1 MRMAHL
7 SLRFWFAA
15 LVALQTCPCGVLS
28 WARSFKNEDEC
39 LSYYANMTV
48 EEGSY
53 CHTMWDGLLCWPP
66 SPYQAVALLPCPT
79 HNRNSRG
86 RTAYKRC
93 TPEGTWEDVEDP
105 SSLNQLPSSREYRS
119 GLPATVAPT
128 HPCLDETEDSNT
140 APGVITAYSV
150 SSRIEHRY
158 AQTYVKATV
167 MNTDPHPTT
176 LPFKMTLPE
185 NAFISS
191 LVMEIDGTNFTSSVK
206 QKPIASRSYQVSKG
220 RPKDPVLVEHSGMKE
235 FKVSANIVARKVT
248 FYIKYEEPLRRVNGH
263 YFQKIYI
270 RPGSRIPEAEVSIH
284 IIGKEPIGDYR
295 ILELPGQELHGNP
308 GAHVSETFV
317 NAGEVRV
324 NYRHVGPPT
333 STGKGVDG
341 NFIIAFNLKSNR
353 DGGVILRDGNYFN
366 HFIALDANEK
376 MPKLATHTVFAVD
389 VSDSMGDGKLD
400 QVKDGLK
407 AIIKAMDATDSFEIL
422 AFSSD
427 VATLGIF
434 NGTHYRKALRRVK
447 KLQPMSYS
455 NLNMAYM
462 QALKSASQYTRNLS
476 PLVKQI
482 VIITDGHPTKGIIE
496 PAVIRRN
503 VRDSN
508 LNGYP
513 IFGIGFG
520 LDTHF
525 SLVEQIS
532 ADSRAEARHLKDRRT
547 IAQDL
552 EVFGKEISRPI
563 LTDFTITYPEDEVD
577 PVSVFKNGN
586 SNFYSGGEAIAV
598 GRLYGVRNVHPRI
611 TGVSQTGALHLQTQ
625 QSNDP
630 DISQSE
636 EDMND
641 SVVVRLWAFVTIQNL
656 TKQAKLSDNYPHV
669 KRLLDQATHLAL
681 KFRFVTLVTSLVV
694 RDATGEY
701 EVDSAAVDFPLHLA
715 NHGPSPAYV
724 GPPSIMRP
732 TRKQDLAYQTF
743 GRMQYQDPH
752 FVVSPP
758 GLNMP
763 LCFDFH
769 AHDGAYI
776 SLIRDKSSGI
786 IVNGQTMSD
795 IQKPK
800 LTYITKLFIALGK
813 VNITLTPNN
822 MEIDC
827 VDEDGNL
834 KVDHVTKSL
843 WPFYKRNGKKYK
855 KRMADFH
862 ARPSPIHGNPQHSSS
877 HAHEKQDVVN
887 NTQSP
892 GVSHQRLGSRMPPG
906 PLVSSPL
913 KSYPPRKLLMVDGR
927 SQEEVH
933 YVMNSVAD
941 DYIPHHEHRE
951 TLKRRTRNHHG
962 LQRFSRQSGT
972 IASGDHSS
980 RRSTQNDHNLCSINT
995 TWKDGAGKKYGDVMV
1010 VLYRKR
1016 NMHIM
1021 VGDGLAHFVIV
1032 RSKKDDQQYLGFY
1045 LQDEEIMSPNT
1056 QGLIGQFTSKV
1067 ITVNSSIP
1075 AVQPDEKPKVE
1086 LLVQRRTAKRRQ
1098 RQRKAR
1104 VIGTF
1109 SSRRSNPGQEHI
1121 DCIAVRQGRR
1131 LLDGKPEDYFLSC
1144 LHC

>member
-1 MRMAHL
+1 MTMAYL
-7 SLRFWFAA
+7 SLNSCFAV
-15 LVALQTCPCGVLS
+15 LLILQACPSGVLS
-28 WARSFKNEDEC
+28 WSRSFKNEDDC
-39 LSYYANMTV
+39 LVYYANMTV

-53 CHTMWDGLLCWPP
+53 CHAMWDGILCWPP
-66 SPYQAVALLPCPT
+66 SPYQAVALLPCPP
-79 HNRNSRG
+79 NGLNSRG

-93 TPEGTWEDVEDP
+93 TPDGTWENVEDP
-105 SSLNQLPSSREYRS
+105 TLLNHLYPPREYRS
-119 GLPATVAPT
+119 GHPTASDAPT
-128 HPCLDETEDSNT
+128 HPCLDGTEDSNS
-140 APGVITAYSV
+140 AAGVITDYSV
-150 SSRIEHRY
+150 YSKVEHRY

-176 LPFKMTLPE
+176 LPFKMTMPE
-185 NAFISS
+185 TAFLSS

-206 QKPIASRSYQVSKG
+206 QKPIASRSYQVSKE
-220 RPKDPVLVEHSGMKE
+220 RPKDAVIVEQSGMKE
-235 FKVSANIVARKVT
+235 VRVSANIVSRKVT

-263 YFQKIYI
+263 YIHKIYI
-270 RPGSRIPEAEVSIH
+270 SPGMRIPEAEVSIH
-284 IIGKEPIGDYR
+284 IVGQEPIGDYR

-308 GAHVSETFV
+308 GARVSETFV

-324 NYRHVGPPT
+324 NYKHVGPPNG
-333 STGKGVDG
+333 SGRGVDG
-341 NFIIAFNLKSNR
+341 TFTIAFNLKSHRN
-353 DGGVILRDGNYFN
+353 GGIILRTGNYFN

-376 MPKLATHTVFAVD
+376 MPKLATHTVFALD
-389 VSDSMGDGKLD
+389 VSNSMGHGKLD
-400 QVKDGLK
+400 QMKDGLK
-407 AIIKAMDATDSFEIL
+407 AIIKSMSATDSFEIL

-434 NGTHYRKALRRVK
+434 NGTHYRKALRRIK

-462 QALKSASQYTRNLS
+462 QALKSANQFAGTLS
-476 PLVKQI
+476 PLVRQI
-482 VIITDGHPTKGIIE
+482 VVITDGHPTKGIVE

-508 LNGYP
+508 INGYP

-525 SLVEQIS
+525 SLIEQIS
-532 ADSRAEARHLKDRRT
+532 ADSQASARHLKNRKT
-547 IAQDL
+547 LAQDL
-552 EVFGKEISRPI
+552 ERFCREVSRPI
-563 LTDFTITYPEDEVD
+563 LTDFAITYPEDEVD

-586 SNFYSGGEAIAV
+586 SNFYSGGEVIAV
-598 GRLYGVRNVHPRI
+598 GRMFGVRNVHPRV
-611 TGVSQTGALHLQTQ
+611 TGVSQTGAVHLQTQ
-625 QSNDP
+625 QTNEP
-630 DISQSE
+630 DFSLSE
-636 EDMND
+636 DDITN
-641 SVVVRLWAFVTIQNL
+641 SAVVRLWAFVTIQNL
-656 TKQAKLSDNYPHV
+656 TKQAKLSDNYSHV
-669 KRLLDQATHLAL
+669 KRLLDQATHLAM

-701 EVDSAAVDFPLHLA
+701 EVDSASVDFPHLPIS
-715 NHGPSPAYV
+715 HGPAAAYV

-732 TRKQDLAYQTF
+732 TRKQALAYQTF
-743 GRMQYQDPH
+743 GRIQLDQDPH

-763 LCFDFH
+763 LCFDYH

-795 IQKPK
+795 VHKPK
-800 LTYITKLFIALGK
+800 LTYIIKLFIALGD
-813 VNITLTPNN
+813 VNITLTPTH
-822 MEIDC
+822 MEVDC
-827 VDEDGNL
+827 VDDDGNV
-834 KVDHVTKSL
+834 KVDHITKSL
-843 WPFYKRNGKKYK
+843 WPFYKRNGKKYN
-855 KRMADFH
+855 KRMANFP
-862 ARPSPIHGNPQHSSS
+862 ARQTFLHVRKEEH
-877 HAHEKQDVVN
+877 DVVN
-887 NTQSP
+887 STPSSSASQESISP
-892 GVSHQRLGSRMPPG
+892 TTPESVANP
-906 PLVSSPL
+906 PL
-913 KSYPPRKLLMVDGR
+913 KSYPPRRLLMDAER

-941 DYIPHHEHRE
+941 DYIPHHEHRN
-951 TLKRRTRNHHG
+951 TIRRQTRDPYGHG
-962 LQRFSRQSGT
+962 MRRFTRQSG
-972 IASGDHSS
+972 SSDHSS
-980 RRSTQNDHNLCSINT
+980 RQGHIDQNLCSVNT
-995 TWKDGAGKKYGDVMV
+995 TWKDGTGKKYGDVMV
-1010 VLYRKR
+1010 VLYKKR

-1021 VGDGLAHFVIV
+1021 FGDGQAHFVVV

-1075 AVQPDEKPKVE
+1075 GEQPDEKSKVE

-1109 SSRRSNPGQEHI
+1109 SSRRSNPGQEHV

-1131 LLDGKPEDYFLSC
+1131 LLDGKPEDYLLSC
-1144 LHC
+1144 LFC